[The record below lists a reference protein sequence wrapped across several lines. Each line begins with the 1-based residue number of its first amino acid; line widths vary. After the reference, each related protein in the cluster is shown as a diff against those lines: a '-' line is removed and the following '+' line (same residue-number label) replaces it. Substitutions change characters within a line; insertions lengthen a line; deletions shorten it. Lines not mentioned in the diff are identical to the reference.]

1 MGKRKPL
8 PVLLPEGFVDI
19 VPDDEKYWHAI
30 YRKVNGLLAD
40 YSFNRADFAPVEVA
54 ELYAR
59 ACGSDDHVERKLVTA
74 RVRGDGTVALRYQ
87 LTPSFM
93 RMYLQHGMHALPQP
107 VKMFATSPA
116 IEMDGRQV
124 RSSVRLG
131 VQTIG
136 DESEAVDAELIFLG
150 CRIMESLNLGSF
162 TVRMNTIG
170 DTECRPAYVRA
181 LREYYRSRG
190 RKMCAK
196 CRSLTR
202 EGILKALECTQA
214 ECREVNEEA
223 PQILDFLNEPCRR
236 HFRSL
241 IEYLDEGE
249 VPYIIDPYLVR
260 REDYAA
266 KTVFEFVL
274 DGKEASES
282 DDPPAGEAG
291 EPPEPSQVV
300 IRGGRFDRL
309 SDVLGR
315 ARGLP
320 AAGWEMDLT
329 ALVSRMV
336 ARDVAVP
343 ELGGRPKVFLS
354 QLGEAAKRK
363 SLMLF
368 EEIRKS
374 GIDVR
379 YSLSRDTIKGQLRIA
394 AKLGVRYALIFGQK
408 EALEGTVIVRE
419 METGIQETIP
429 QEKVIDELKK
439 RLKKA
444 GK

>member
-8 PVLLPEGFVDI
+8 PVLLPEGFTDI
-19 VPDDEKYWHAI
+19 VPADEKYWHAV

-40 YSFNRADFAPVEVA
+40 YSFDRADFSPIEVA
-54 ELYAR
+54 DTYVR

-74 RVRGDGTVALRYQ
+74 KVRGDGTVAFRYQ
-87 LTPSFM
+87 LNPSFM
-93 RMYLQHGMHALPQP
+93 RVYLQHGMHALPQP
-107 VKMFATSPA
+107 VKMFSTATTV
-116 IEMDGRQV
+116 EQDGKDV
-124 RSSVRLG
+124 KSSVRLG

-136 DESEAVDAELIFLG
+136 DDSEAVDAELIFLG
-150 CRIMESLNLGSF
+150 CRIMENLNLGSF

-170 DTECRPAYVRA
+170 DGQCRPAYVRA
-181 LREYYRSRG
+181 LREYYRGRG
-190 RKMCAK
+190 RKMCTK
-196 CRSLTR
+196 CRGLTR

-223 PQILDFLNEPCRR
+223 PQILDFLDEPCKK
-236 HFRSL
+236 HFKSL
-241 IEYLDEGE
+241 IEYLDEGQ

-260 REDYAA
+260 HEDYAA
-266 KTVFEFVL
+266 RTVFEFAL
-274 DGKEASES
+274 DGTEGKEASGEE
-282 DDPPAGEAG
+282 PARLPEA
-291 EPPEPSQVV
+291 SQIV

-309 SDVLGR
+309 SDALGGTR
-315 ARGLP
+315 NLP
-320 AAGWEMDLT
+320 AAGWEMDIP
-329 ALVSRMV
+329 ALVERMK
-336 ARDVAVP
+336 AKDVQVP

-368 EEIRKS
+368 EDIRKS

-379 YSLSRDTIKGQLRIA
+379 YSLSRDTIKGQLRMA
-394 AKLGVRYALIFGQK
+394 AKYGVRYALIFGQK

-429 QEKVIDELKK
+429 QEKIIDELKK
-439 RLKKA
+439 RLKR
-444 GK
+444 